1 MEHFVDH
8 KPLISDKCSS
18 SSNCFQKDHQITLHE
33 AQLHV
38 HCTYYS
44 RRHFLLILI
53 IYYNKDWSSLNQSL
67 TLCAWLICFWYLD
80 MIFICSPHRQ
90 KVQRTS
96 YWRPSSNNLMKL
108 DCQNGKHKSR
118 IRSGLSKLL
127 HKIIGKND
135 VEKKTQIKKT

>member
-1 MEHFVDH
+1 MENFVDH

-18 SSNCFQKDHQITLHE
+18 SSDWLQKDHQITQHE

-67 TLCAWLICFWYLD
+67 TLCTWLICFWYLELIWYLVACHID
-80 MIFICSPHRQ
+80 KKYLDSQFETCHLEWACHNRLVHYWLILPLFN
-90 KVQRTS
+90 TS
-96 YWRPSSNNLMKL
+96 NFCCYS
-108 DCQNGKHKSR
+108 
-118 IRSGLSKLL
+118 
-127 HKIIGKND
+127 
-135 VEKKTQIKKT
+135 